1 MLATIP
7 PKLRHFYEDT
17 LSPASRADR
26 RFQRIPTPQGIW
38 VSWGVRTAQVVS
50 RVRDL
55 NEGGMF
61 VSTPNPEPVG
71 TVVAILLVALEG
83 EIRGHGTVRNTVPR
97 EGMGIQITAM
107 GAQDAARFREL
118 LKRLL
123 AKQTPSVP
131 QDGE

>member
-1 MLATIP
+1 MLAAIS
-7 PKLRHFYEDT
+7 PKPRQFLRGYLE
-17 LSPASRADR
+17 SGSRADR

-71 TVVAILLVALEG
+71 TVIAILLVALEG

-107 GAQDAARFREL
+107 GAEDAARFREL

-123 AKQTPSVP
+123 AKAHPVRP
-131 QDGE
+131 ADVE

>member
-1 MLATIP
+1 
-7 PKLRHFYEDT
+7 
-17 LSPASRADR
+17 
-26 RFQRIPTPQGIW
+26 

-71 TVVAILLVALEG
+71 TVIAILLVAPEG
-83 EIRGHGTVRNTVPR
+83 QIRGHGTVRNTVPQ
-97 EGMGIQITAM
+97 EGMGVEITAM
-107 GAQDAARFREL
+107 GAEDSSRFREL

-123 AKQTPSVP
+123 ARQTTVVP
-131 QDGE
+131 QDLE